1 MTPWLRVL
9 LWSVSL
15 LALLGVFSLYL
26 RPDFVRDM
34 ADLIWSCL

>member
-1 MTPWLRVL
+1 MMAWLRAL

-15 LALLGVFSLYL
+15 LVLLGVFSLYR
-26 RPDFVRDM
+26 RPDFMRDM